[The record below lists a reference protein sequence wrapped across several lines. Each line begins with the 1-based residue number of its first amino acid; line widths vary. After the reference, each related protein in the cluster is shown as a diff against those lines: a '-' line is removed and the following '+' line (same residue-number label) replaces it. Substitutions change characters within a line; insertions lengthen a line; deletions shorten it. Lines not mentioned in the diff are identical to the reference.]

1 MERSESEKKSELGV
15 ENCPLQHTV
24 FAFYFLLQS
33 FLIKTFVSDSLVH
46 LLWCIRGIKMSENT
60 VKNQKKKPRKNSP
73 CKETRKHRY
82 ITTGDVPLSELNLQ
96 KEDQCTKRLE
106 KRKLASQ
113 PAVIWVI
120 QSY

>member
-1 MERSESEKKSELGV
+1 MERNESEKKSELGV

-33 FLIKTFVSDSLVH
+33 FLIKTFVSNSLVH
-46 LLWCIRGIKMSENT
+46 LLWCIRRIKMSENT

-73 CKETRKHRY
+73 YKETRKHRY
-82 ITTGDVPLSELNLQ
+82 ITRGDVPLSELNLQ

-106 KRKLASQ
+106 KRKLAS
-113 PAVIWVI
+113 
-120 QSY
+120 